1 MITVNVNHIIKDELN
16 YALLLMMPNHL
27 AIMKLILH
35 CEEGESISIIRQNG
49 VTRVIAQAPDG
60 RTNELALD
68 ITEPQIQQFI
78 ADDETDPNVFV
89 NLSNH
94 QVH

>member
-1 MITVNVNHIIKDELN
+1 MIPANVNHIIKDELN

-49 VTRVIAQAPDG
+49 VTRVIAQAADG

>member
-1 MITVNVNHIIKDELN
+1 MIPANVNHIIKDELN
-16 YALLLMMPNHL
+16 YDLLLMMPNHL
-27 AIMKLILH
+27 AIMKLVLH
-35 CEEGESISIIRQNG
+35 CEEGESISIIRQG
-49 VTRVIAQAPDG
+49 EVTRVIAQAADG

-78 ADDETDPNVFV
+78 LDDEEDSNVFIS
-89 NLSNH
+89 LSNQ